1 MTITEDSVSSD
12 TYAAP
17 QDWEVERAER
27 DRLREQVANLQETLG
42 TISRERN
49 EYEARVTNLATELGA
64 AQTERNEFEAQVVDL
79 RTQITML
86 RDRVATLD
94 IRAAELQ
101 PPETDASLRA
111 QVAQAQQ
118 QVTALQRQVTEATES
133 ATRAGR
139 HYSEAARELVR
150 FKDQVVEVA
159 TRYAVENS
167 WCSTVNQALQEMGL
181 EMKPKSYS
189 ATLQITVEF
198 VAEMAE
204 RRDIPSESWVRDS
217 MQTDAIR
224 RAIANSFSMDS
235 DHAGVSVNDIEFEV
249 TSVEENEEEE

>member
-1 MTITEDSVSSD
+1 MTITEDSVSSNGQAD
-12 TYAAP
+12 IFAAP

-27 DRLREQVANLQETLG
+27 DRLREQVTTLQHG
-42 TISRERN
+42 IADISRERN
-49 EYEARVTNLATELGA
+49 EYEARVESLAAELGG
-64 AQTERNEFEAQVVDL
+64 AQAQRNEFEAQLIDL
-79 RTQITML
+79 RPQITIL
-86 RDRVATLD
+86 R
-94 IRAAELQ
+94 E
-101 PPETDASLRA
+101 
-111 QVAQAQQ
+111 
-118 QVTALQRQVTEATES
+118 QVTALQRQVTEANES
-133 ATRAGR
+133 ATRSGR
-139 HYSEAARELVR
+139 HYTEAARELER
-150 FKDQVVEVA
+150 FKEQVVEVA

-198 VAEMAE
+198 TAEMAE

-224 RAIANSFSMDS
+224 RSIANAFAMDS

-249 TSVEENEEEE
+249 TSVEENDEE